1 MSCFQEVIN
10 RAKASCS
17 RVVVRSTNTYNR
29 HLQGEQMIPYRIVCQ
44 KCGKTLPKDKWC
56 WQDDCGGALD
66 ISFDF
71 KQKSFQELI
80 DVKHEGIR
88 RYSQFLPVK
97 ELPFMHVGW
106 TPVASRVIAGVEVN
120 FKLEYLSMGGS
131 FKDRGAYIS
140 VAKAR
145 ELGAKGI
152 VVDSSGNS
160 GIGFSLMGLAFGG
173 VDVHVFVPKNA
184 PEGKKRLLR
193 LLEADVHEIDGDR
206 MQVNKAALE
215 AAGEL
220 VYVGHWW
227 NPYFIEGV
235 KTTAYEAQE
244 QIGNVDCV
252 IAPVG
257 SGTLLL
263 GLHKGYQ
270 ELRSLGALTEMPK
283 MVAVQAC
290 GYARICEE
298 LGAQKECIAK
308 SKLAD
313 GIAILEAP
321 RSKQIVEA
329 IKNTGGHCVI
339 VGDDE
344 IRLSLR
350 ELRRFGFIVE
360 PTSAVAYAALG
371 KSMEMGFVKPGDRV
385 LLPLTG
391 SGLKMVDE
399 LVELRKGG
407 NLR

>member
-1 MSCFQEVIN
+1 M
-10 RAKASCS
+10 
-17 RVVVRSTNTYNR
+17 
-29 HLQGEQMIPYRIVCQ
+29 MPYRIVCQ

-71 KQKSFQELI
+71 KEKSFQELI
-80 DVKHEGIR
+80 DVKHEGIQ
-88 RYSQFLPVK
+88 RYSQFLPVQD
-97 ELPFMHVGW
+97 LPFMHVGW
-106 TPVASRVIAGVEVN
+106 TPVVSKVIAGVEVN

-173 VDVHVFVPKNA
+173 VTVHVFVPKNA

-215 AAGEL
+215 AGGEL

-235 KTTAYEAQE
+235 KTMAYEVQE

-252 IAPVG
+252 IATVG

-298 LGAQKECIAK
+298 LGAQKECMTK

-321 RSKQIVEA
+321 RSKQIVRA

-339 VGDDE
+339 VDDDE

-360 PTSAVAYAALG
+360 PTSAAAYTAFG
-371 KSMEMGFVKPGDRV
+371 KSMEIGFIKPGDRV

-391 SGLKMVDE
+391 SGLKMIDE
-399 LVELRKGG
+399 LIE
-407 NLR
+407 

>member
-1 MSCFQEVIN
+1 M
-10 RAKASCS
+10 
-17 RVVVRSTNTYNR
+17 T
-29 HLQGEQMIPYRIVCQ
+29 PYTIVCQ

-71 KQKSFQELI
+71 EEKSFDELI
-80 DVKHEGIR
+80 DVKQEGIG
-88 RYSQFLPVK
+88 RYSQILPV
-97 ELPFMHVGW
+97 EGLPSMHVGW
-106 TPVASRVIAGVEVN
+106 TPVVSRVINGVEVN
-120 FKLEYLSMGGS
+120 FKLEYLSIGGS

-140 VAKAR
+140 VAEAR

-263 GLHKGYQ
+263 GLHKGYE

-298 LGAQKECIAK
+298 LGAKKECIAK

-313 GIAILEAP
+313 GIAILEPP
-321 RSKQIVEA
+321 RSKQIMRA
-329 IKNTGGHCVI
+329 ITNTGGHCVI
-339 VGDDE
+339 VDDEE

-350 ELRRFGFIVE
+350 ELIRFGFIVE
-360 PTSAVAYAALG
+360 PTSAAAYAALG
-371 KSMEMGFVKPGDRV
+371 KCVERGFIKPGDRV

-391 SGLKMVDE
+391 SGLKMIDE
-399 LVELRKGG
+399 LIE
-407 NLR
+407 